1 MPNLTTKLKNIVIYG
16 GHFTALSSPSIILSV
31 IILMNLNITILDL
44 LIAYLIPL
52 IVYSYDYNKEK
63 ETDYISDPDKTKF
76 FRMGNHNYITII
88 YIILLL
94 VLLIILNKPNFLI
107 FVAILVFGGLLYSI
121 VFKVLTKIIPG
132 FKSIFITLIWAYA
145 GTFFMIFLND
155 LTYSAIFIFIFAYIY
170 MKGFINVVFFDFK
183 DIASDKTKGLKT
195 IPVLIGKKNSVLILS
210 AINLIALF
218 MIIYCVYIN
227 VLPSYAISLVVFT
240 LYTFIYLFKGLNA
253 NEKELLNY
261 TYIMADAEFI
271 LWPIVLIISK
281 TLLNL

>member
-155 LTYSAIFIFIFAYIY
+155 LTYGAIFIFIFAYIY